1 MFPLFSFEWF
11 AYEIG
16 KFVGLRLT
24 ERVVKKFYSLL
35 KGGVPKTR
43 EEIFTFDRNVRY
55 EAAGEIGASKQ
66 NILSGMNFASSL
78 DNEELFNSLAVLR
91 KKLDKIA
98 SSIESAQ
105 DIKTDKEFS
114 TKGLIYLDFILLSS
128 CFALNEQT
136 RNLLDKIYIND
147 HEATISMSRKIDEH
161 VRKLDRLLHIR
172 ATALNVPD
180 KQFLRFLET
189 EDNDVYEAVRSLAIL
204 AYSSEEKRGFFKKG
218 EYYKSL
224 VSRSLYAAKVLEDK
238 IGPEIDFKTFFIEFR
253 KMYPDI
259 EVSPKDLE
267 KALKMLAE
275 DEWILNIEYSDK
287 EPKMVWTKLDY
298 RKVLELAKNKEVQTN
313 GLTLEELMH
322 RTGWSTQYASR
333 ILTSLEERGIA
344 RKGLEFD
351 GSVKWF
357 FPGLKPELHPSE
369 ISN

>member
-16 KFVGLRLT
+16 KFVGFRLT

-55 EAAGEIGASKQ
+55 EAAEEVSASKQ
-66 NILSGMNFASSL
+66 NILLGMSFASNL
-78 DNEELFNSLAVLR
+78 NNEELFNSLAVLR

-105 DIKTDKEFS
+105 DIMTDKES
-114 TKGLIYLDFILLSS
+114 SAKGLIYLDFILLSN

-136 RNLLDKIYIND
+136 RDLLDKIYVKD
-147 HEATISMSRKIDEH
+147 YEATISISRKIDEH
-161 VRKLDRLLHIR
+161 IRKLDRLLHMR

-189 EDNDVYEAVRSLAIL
+189 EDTDVYEAIRSLAIL
-204 AYSSEEKRGFFKKG
+204 AYLSEEKKGFFKKG

-224 VSRSLYAAKVLEDK
+224 ISRSLYAAKVLEDK

-267 KALKMLAE
+267 KALNTLAE
-275 DEWILNIEYSDK
+275 DELILNIEYSDK
-287 EPKMVWTKLDY
+287 QPKVIWTKLDY
-298 RKVLELAKNKEVQTN
+298 RKVLEMAKNKEVQNN
-313 GLTLEELMH
+313 GLTLEELIH
-322 RTGWSTQYASR
+322 RTGWSTKYATR
-333 ILTSLEERGIA
+333 LLEFLEEKGLA
-344 RKGLEFD
+344 RKGLEPD
-351 GSVKWF
+351 GTARWF
-357 FPGLKPELHPSE
+357 FPGIKSNHKISE
-369 ISN
+369 IA